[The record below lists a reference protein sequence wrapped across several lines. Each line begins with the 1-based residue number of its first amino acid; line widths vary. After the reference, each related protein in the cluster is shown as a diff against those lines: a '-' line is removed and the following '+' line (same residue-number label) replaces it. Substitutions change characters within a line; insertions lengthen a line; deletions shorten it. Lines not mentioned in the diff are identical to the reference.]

1 MVLLDVVYPFGYYSV
16 LILYSFTPS
25 IGLCQYFGLDLES
38 IRANILWFLKL

>member
-1 MVLLDVVYPFGYYSV
+1 MVYPFGYYSV
-16 LILYSFTPS
+16 LTFYSFTLS